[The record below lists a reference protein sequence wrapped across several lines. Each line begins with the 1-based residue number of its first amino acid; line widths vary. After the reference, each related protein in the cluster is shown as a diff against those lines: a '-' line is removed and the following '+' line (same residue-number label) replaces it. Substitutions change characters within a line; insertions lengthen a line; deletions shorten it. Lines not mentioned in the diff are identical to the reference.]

1 MTAPTKDVGGW
12 SWLAR
17 ICPVTAARC
26 LLGRAAC
33 ISNLGA
39 FSCEQRGNE
48 KTREDSDGKIPWV
61 DRIEAISR
69 RECGGCN
76 PLRSGCSRYRIR
88 TSPALDVC
96 RTNMQRT
103 LAAPCLAPSR
113 QLVHVP
119 ASSTQPARYRVL
131 ELGARGSTW
140 SEGLRTNQSPSPGF
154 NCLPVRTRTRC
165 SAPFHV
171 LLGST
176 SPFSVLGSLFH
187 FPFPSILSHPPQY
200 SSLST
205 SPADDRNTSHY
216 RTRGRVSL
224 ILRHH
229 RTF

>member
-1 MTAPTKDVGGW
+1 MR
-12 SWLAR
+12 WLQ
-17 ICPVTAARC
+17 PFAA
-26 LLGRAAC
+26 
-33 ISNLGA
+33 
-39 FSCEQRGNE
+39 
-48 KTREDSDGKIPWV
+48 
-61 DRIEAISR
+61 
-69 RECGGCN
+69 
-76 PLRSGCSRYRIR
+76 GCSRYHIR

-187 FPFPSILSHPPQY
+187 FPFPSILSHPTIFFT
-200 SSLST
+200 LST
-205 SPADDRNTSHY
+205 LQLT
-216 RTRGRVSL
+216 TG
-224 ILRHH
+224 ILPIIEHEDEFH
-229 RTF
+229 WYCDTIVPSGNKPNQVVAT